1 MKVRLIKGETKVT
14 FGEGEGLFDYWY
26 RPLRVDE
33 RERVISNVVYK
44 PFGKTATVDFAK
56 TDVTELLKMAVT
68 RIDRLD
74 IEGGGSI
81 NAIEDLLS
89 ASIMPGEVEDG
100 ILKAM
105 WIEIWIAM
113 FIPDRLKKK

>member
-1 MKVRLIKGETKVT
+1 MKVRLLKGDTKVT

-33 RERVISNVVYK
+33 REQVTSHVVYR
-44 PFGKTATVDFAK
+44 PYGKSATVDFAK

-68 RIDRLD
+68 KIERLD

-81 NAIEDLLS
+81 NTIDDLLS
-89 ASIMPGEVEDG
+89 ASLMPGEIEDG
-100 ILKAM
+100 ILKSM
-105 WIEIWIAM
+105 WIEIWMSM